1 MGILDDIEKLDEES
15 GLKASLK
22 RIEKL
27 EEENQKLLKIIIKLI
42 KSKEKN
48 SSVNRRSKK

>member
-1 MGILDDIEKLDEES
+1 MGILDEIERLDE
-15 GLKASLK
+15 GDGMKASLK

-48 SSVNRRSKK
+48 SSVKRRSKK